1 MKLLGIGSLAT
12 LAMLIIAGVVAA
24 KSTDKMSEPMAMG
37 AMNSASE
44 EKALFAGGCFWCME
58 KPFEALDGVASVT
71 SGYAGGTTE
80 NPTYNDYGSGGHT
93 EVVQVIYDPKKVSY
107 NTLLNTYWHQ
117 IDPTDDGGQFVDRGH
132 EYIPVIYVYNDEQRQ
147 LALASKA
154 NLQASGIF
162 DKPLTVP
169 VLDAPKFW
177 PAEEYHQDYYKKNP
191 IRYNYYRSRSG
202 RDDFLHKSW
211 DNVKFDPT
219 AAQMKVDLKKQ
230 LTALQYKVTQ
240 EEGTEPPFDN
250 AYWDNKQPGLYVDI
264 VSGEPLFSSLDKYD
278 SGTGWPSFTKPLV
291 KENIVLVEDNTL
303 FTTRTEV
310 RSKKADSHLGHVFDD
325 GPPPTGMRYCM
336 NSAALRFI
344 PAEKLA
350 EAGYGEYVKLFQ
362 TTAAGMATKP

>member
-1 MKLLGIGSLAT
+1 MKLLGIGTLAT

-24 KSTDKMSEPMAMG
+24 KPSDKMSEPMMVDS
-37 AMNSASE
+37 MNAASE
-44 EKALFAGGCFWCME
+44 GKALFAGGCFWCME
-58 KPFEALDGVASVT
+58 KPFEALDGVALVT

-107 NTLLNTYWHQ
+107 NTLLNIYWHQ

-202 RDDFLHKSW
+202 RDDFLHKIW
-211 DNVKFDPT
+211 DNVKYDPT

-250 AYWDNKQPGLYVDI
+250 AYWDNKKPGLYVDI

-310 RSKKADSHLGHVFDD
+310 RSKKADSHLGHMFDD

-344 PAEKLA
+344 PVEKLA

-362 TTAAGMATKP
+362 IATSGMK

>member
-24 KSTDKMSEPMAMG
+24 KSPDKMAEPMAMG
-37 AMNSASE
+37 AMNSAPE
-44 EKALFAGGCFWCME
+44 EKALFAGGCFWCMV
-58 KPFEALDGVASVT
+58 KPFETLDGVASVT
-71 SGYAGGTTE
+71 SGYAGGTTD
-80 NPTYNDYGSGGHT
+80 NPTYQDYGHGGHT

-154 NLQASGIF
+154 KLQASGIF
-162 DKPLTVP
+162 DRPLTVP

-191 IRYNYYRSRSG
+191 IRYHYYRSRSG
-202 RDDFLHKSW
+202 RDDFLHKVW
-211 DNVKFDPT
+211 DNVKYDPT

-240 EEGTEPPFDN
+240 EGGTEPPFDN
-250 AYWDNKQPGLYVDI
+250 AYWDNKKPGLYVDI

-344 PAEKLA
+344 PVEKLA